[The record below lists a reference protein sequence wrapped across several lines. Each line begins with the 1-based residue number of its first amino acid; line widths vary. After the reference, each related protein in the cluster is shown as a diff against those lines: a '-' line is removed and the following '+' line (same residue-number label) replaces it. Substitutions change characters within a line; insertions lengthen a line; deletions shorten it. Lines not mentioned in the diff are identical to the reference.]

1 MKLYV
6 GNLSFNAD
14 QKTLEDLF
22 RPFGEV
28 SSVNIVT
35 DRDTGRSRGFAFVEM
50 ENKKDAI
57 RAMNALSNTE
67 VDGRALMVNE
77 ARPKTNRF

>member
-1 MKLYV
+1 
-6 GNLSFNAD
+6 
-14 QKTLEDLF
+14 
-22 RPFGEV
+22 
-28 SSVNIVT
+28 
-35 DRDTGRSRGFAFVEM
+35 M